1 MGDLLSRKNLLDVR
15 LFVNIA
21 GFCVVRSNVDTWS
34 NRLAEILL
42 FSLTLAYVLEQYFEI
57 FYFSSVFAQLL
68 FRFFFLIRLFLNRA
82 IYLFVIRFQFL
93 ISFGYFFVIWFSI
106 YVIHLFLV
114 YFQFLISYSASLFQ
128 FNFRSLFIPS
138 SFIRRSISHCYFTC
152 NFRLPIYSLFA
163 FIPRLIIPSS
173 FIYIDPYIPKGKL
186 VFAFFYCR
194 IYSRGKR

>member
-68 FRFFFLIRLFLNRA
+68 FRFFSLFVYFLIERFIYLLFDFNFLFHLVISLLFDFQFTLFIYSSFTFSFLLVIRHRSFNLILGRYLFLHRLFVVRFHIVISLA
-82 IYLFVIRFQFL
+82 IFAYRFIPYSL
-93 ISFGYFFVIWFSI
+93 S
-106 YVIHLFLV
+106 FLV
-114 YFQFLISYSASLFQ
+114 
-128 FNFRSLFIPS
+128 
-138 SFIRRSISHCYFTC
+138 
-152 NFRLPIYSLFA
+152 
-163 FIPRLIIPSS
+163 
-173 FIYIDPYIPKGKL
+173 
-186 VFAFFYCR
+186 
-194 IYSRGKR
+194 